1 MPKHPVEDAIA
12 RMSPRDQRMADQLY
26 ELGFT
31 DEDLYAALPTPNA
44 DKLLEG
50 GMCRSKSGA
59 PVACRRLQ
67 PSPATMR

>member
-1 MPKHPVEDAIA
+1 MSKTLHKHPVEDAIA

-44 DKLLEG
+44 DKLLDGDVPLKKKRAE
-50 GMCRSKSGA
+50 K
-59 PVACRRLQ
+59 P
-67 PSPATMR
+67 